1 MENNNESP
9 VIPPEQQAPVVPS
22 APVYEY
28 SDNRPD
34 DDANKKLGTTLCI
47 ISLICKFGMPLIG
60 GFITGITSSGD
71 IGGID
76 EAIAAF
82 VSLLTGAGSI
92 AAWVL
97 VIVARVKCKDT
108 FSKVLLIVYLV
119 LLGLEIIAVI
129 LFIVACAYLVNS
141 CNF

>member
-1 MENNNESP
+1 
-9 VIPPEQQAPVVPS
+9 
-22 APVYEY
+22 
-28 SDNRPD
+28 
-34 DDANKKLGTTLCI
+34 
-47 ISLICKFGMPLIG
+47 MPLA
-60 GFITGITSSGD
+60 
-71 IGGID
+71 D
-76 EAIAAF
+76 EKKVVFLQPKHRKNRNNMKKFFFVVLVAGTLIIAGVYMLFAKRPTESESEKRKLTEKPKISF
-82 VSLLTGAGSI
+82 VSLLTGAGFI

-129 LFIVACAYLVNS
+129 LFIVACAYLVSS